1 MLKSAFYSVQR
12 PKYSKNRMRRLD
24 CCCDRGWQQE
34 YGNGVKTDTLT
45 CSSAMNIFLN
55 SCIAYSRSQ
64 SRYSEYMVRATCY
77 SLHTDYT
84 YTWGI
89 FASLRFPNSSTGRL
103 VTFRRDGEFPH
114 GFTGKDQEFQ
124 LDFPGKP

>member
-64 SRYSEYMVRATCY
+64 SARSESLNSISKRGGTSFRNRQYDSNPRTNGQKKLKPAVFAPPSHPHRTPIVQQSLTLGICY
-77 SLHTDYT
+77 
-84 YTWGI
+84 
-89 FASLRFPNSSTGRL
+89 
-103 VTFRRDGEFPH
+103 EF
-114 GFTGKDQEFQ
+114 E
-124 LDFPGKP
+124 